1 MTQPLDRTSELP
13 QLGVVDHD
21 AGEFWVENPFLMKSQ
36 GMNLSAYERNRF
48 YLNLEGEQF
57 VDASFASAVDLD
69 SDSRSV
75 VAADFDRDGTI
86 DLLVGSDGGGPLR
99 LFLNRIPK
107 THRSIRIELTG
118 AQSNRMAIGSRV
130 TLDVGDRSIIRDLL
144 PANGFMGQGPADLIV
159 GIGEVDEIDRLTVRW
174 PTGMKQEFSNVSIP
188 DDRII
193 KITEGQP

>member
-21 AGEFWVENPFLMKSQ
+21 AGEFWVENPFSMKSR

-48 YLNLEGEQF
+48 YLNLDGKEF

-75 VAADFDRDGTI
+75 VAADFDRDGSI

-107 THRSIRIELTG
+107 TQNSIRIELTG
-118 AQSNRMAIGSRV
+118 AQSNRPAIGSRV
-130 TLDVGDRSIIRDLL
+130 TIDVGGRSIVRDLL
-144 PANGFMGQGPADLIV
+144 PANGFMGQGPAELVV
-159 GIGEVDEIDRLTVRW
+159 GIGEVDEIDRMTVRW
-174 PTGMKQEFSNVSIP
+174 PTGIIQELVNIP
-188 DDRII
+188 VPEDRVF
-193 KITEGQP
+193 KITERQP